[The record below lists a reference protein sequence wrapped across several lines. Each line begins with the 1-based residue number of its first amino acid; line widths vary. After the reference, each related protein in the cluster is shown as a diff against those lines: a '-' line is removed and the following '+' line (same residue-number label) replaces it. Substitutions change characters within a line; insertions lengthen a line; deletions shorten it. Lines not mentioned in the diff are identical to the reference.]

1 MPGFDVGFRKEP
13 ATTSPLP
20 ESAFPKRTPLAKRF
34 YQIAFELGVRPRS
47 FIRELSEF
55 GLSVG
60 NQMVVVHDELE
71 TRIRDMHERMHAAPE
86 PEPVV
91 EPVEAAAEA
100 TDVYV
105 EEGEAVAEQAPEP
118 VGATMEA
125 DTAEVDT
132 AEVAEDVAEQPADP
146 QAETPEEQS
155 RGRRIEDQHRPKE
168 GSLLPTLDPRA
179 GRLVKEAPK
188 GGIPGARPPTSGRR
202 PTGRGGYDPVL
213 PTQGRAPGYRKDSGR
228 RTPQN
233 RFQGKRGKE
242 TFQIRNRGRYRKSR
256 PAVPKVRPTSI
267 DVELPITVKQF
278 GELSSYKAAEIIK
291 VLFTGHKMILNPNSP
306 LDKDTVELLA
316 LELDIDVNF
325 KTKETAED
333 ELLKAFEKDP
343 EDAELSRRPPIVT
356 ILGHVDHGKTT
367 LLDYIRS
374 TDVAGK
380 EAGGITQSIG
390 ASQVELEDGRKVTFI
405 DTPGH
410 EAFTEMRARGA
421 QVTDVVVLIV
431 AADDGVMP
439 QTVEAISHAKAA
451 GVTIVV
457 AVTKIDR
464 EGVNVERAKQQL
476 TEHEV
481 YVEGYGGDV
490 ALFPVSGITGEGVK
504 ELLEHIALLAEVEAE
519 KFRANPHRAAL
530 GTVIEAEAS
539 SKRGVVATVLVENG
553 TLRKGDPV
561 LVGDAWGSVRA
572 MSNDKGWRIKSAVPG
587 DPVEITGLDRA
598 PQAGAKLY
606 VTEDTA
612 TAKKIAEDRRQRAR
626 ELEVAAQT
634 KPATLESLFEDI
646 EATRVEEVKLVVKAD
661 VQGSLA
667 PLKTVLDRMSMDE
680 VKVRVIHAAVG
691 AVNESDVVLAS
702 AASTGAWIIAF
713 NVNVDA
719 KARERAK
726 KEHVDIRSYK
736 VIYDI
741 EADVRDAMEGRL
753 APEMEEKVLGH
764 AEILQI
770 FTFSKIGNI
779 AGCRVKDGIMRRD
792 ARVRVFRG
800 EEQVFEGQLSSL
812 RREKDEAK
820 EVKEGFECGMTIKD
834 FDDFQQGD
842 MIEAY
847 VIEAKKRTLTKS

>member
-1 MPGFDVGFRKEP
+1 M
-13 ATTSPLP
+13 
-20 ESAFPKRTPLAKRF
+20 AKRF

-71 TRIRDMHERMHAAPE
+71 TRIRDIYERMHAAPE
-86 PEPVV
+86 PEPVEEV
-91 EPVEAAAEA
+91 VEAAQDEGAEILGEGA
-100 TDVYV
+100 ETTGEVY
-105 EEGEAVAEQAPEP
+105 EEP
-118 VGATMEA
+118 VGATTEDA
-125 DTAEVDT
+125 QLEDAQLEGATLEGGAP
-132 AEVAEDVAEQPADP
+132 AEDVVDQPTGEAEQPGDTRP
-146 QAETPEEQS
+146 QTQAEIE

-168 GSLLPTLDPRA
+168 GALMPTLDPRA
-179 GRLVKEAPK
+179 GRLVKDAPA
-188 GGIPGARPPTSGRR
+188 GGLPGTRPPAAPRTK

-213 PTQGRAPGYRKDSGR
+213 PPTQGRAPGQRRDSGR
-228 RTPQN
+228 RTPS

-242 TFQIRNRGRYRKSR
+242 TFQIRNRGRYRKNR
-256 PAVPKVRPTSI
+256 VVVPKIRPTAI
-267 DVELPITVKQF
+267 EVQMPMTVKAF

-291 VLFTGHKMILNPNSP
+291 LLFKEHNMMLTPNSQ

-316 LELDIDVNF
+316 LEFEIEVKF
-325 KTKETAED
+325 ITKQTAE
-333 ELLKAFEKDP
+333 EGLLKAFESDS
-343 EDAELSRRPPIVT
+343 EDALLVQRPPIVT

-374 TDVAGK
+374 SDVAGK

-421 QVTDVVVLIV
+421 QITDVVILIV
-431 AADDGVMP
+431 AGDDGVMP

-464 EGVNVERAKQQL
+464 EGVQVERVKQQL

-504 ELLEHIALLAEVEAE
+504 ELLEHIALLSEVEAE
-519 KFRANPHRAAL
+519 RFRANPDRAAL

-539 SKRGVVATVLVENG
+539 SKRGVLATVLVEDG

-572 MSNDKGWRIKSAVPG
+572 MSNDKGWRIKEAFPG

-598 PQAGAKLY
+598 PEAGAKLY
-606 VTEDTA
+606 VTENT
-612 TAKKIAEDRRQRAR
+612 TGAKKIAEDRRLRAR
-626 ELEVAAQT
+626 EVEVAAQT
-634 KPATLESLFEDI
+634 KPATLESLFDDI
-646 EATRVEEVKLVVKAD
+646 EATKVEEVKLVVKAD

-667 PLKTVLDRMSMDE
+667 PLKRVLDRMSIEE

-702 AASTGAWIIAF
+702 ASSSGAWIIAF

-726 KEHVDIRSYK
+726 REHVDIRAYK

-764 AEILQI
+764 AEILQV
-770 FTFSKIGNI
+770 FTFSKVGNI

-792 ARVRVFRG
+792 ASVRVFRG
-800 EEQVFEGQLSSL
+800 EELIHEGKLSSL

-820 EVKEGFECGMTIKD
+820 EVKEGFECGMTIKG
-834 FDDFQQGD
+834 FDEIEPGD
-842 MIEAY
+842 TIEAY
-847 VIEAKKRTLTKS
+847 VLEAKKRTLSR

>member
-1 MPGFDVGFRKEP
+1 M
-13 ATTSPLP
+13 
-20 ESAFPKRTPLAKRF
+20 AKRF
-34 YQIAFELGVRPRS
+34 YQIAFQLGVRPRS

-71 TRIRDMHERMHAAPE
+71 ARIRDLHERMHAAPE
-86 PEPVV
+86 PEPIE
-91 EPVEAAAEA
+91 EPQSAPVQDLVEAPSEVEVAAPVAEA
-100 TDVYV
+100 PTPVDPAPEP
-105 EEGEAVAEQAPEP
+105 EEVVAQPEGGAEQA
-118 VGATMEA
+118 AA
-125 DTAEVDT
+125 DASTDR
-132 AEVAEDVAEQPADP
+132 
-146 QAETPEEQS
+146 

-168 GSLLPTLDPRA
+168 GALMPTLDPRA
-179 GRLVKEAPK
+179 GRLVKDAPA
-188 GGIPGARPPTSGRR
+188 GGMPGTRTPGRQR

-213 PTQGRAPGYRKDSGR
+213 PTQGRAPGQRRDSGR
-228 RTPQN
+228 RTPTN
-233 RFQGKRGKE
+233 RFHGKRGKE
-242 TFQIRNRGRYRKSR
+242 TFQIRNRGRYRKNR
-256 PAVPKVRPTSI
+256 PVVPKVRPTSV
-267 DVELPITVKQF
+267 DVELPITVKAF

-291 VLFTGHKMILNPNSP
+291 VLFKEHNMMLTPNSP
-306 LDKDTVELLA
+306 LDKDTVELLS
-316 LELDIDVNF
+316 LELDIEVNF
-325 KTKETAED
+325 ITKETAE
-333 ELLKAFEKDP
+333 EGLLKAFEEP
-343 EDAELSRRPPIVT
+343 VEGAALVQRPPIVT

-380 EAGGITQSIG
+380 EAGGITQTIG

-451 GVTIVV
+451 EVTIVV
-457 AVTKIDR
+457 AATKVDK
-464 EGVNVERAKQQL
+464 EGGNVERIKQQL
-476 TEHEV
+476 TEHEI

-490 ALFPVSGITGEGVK
+490 ALFPVSGITGQGVK
-504 ELLEHIALLAEVEAE
+504 ELLEHIALLAEVEAD
-519 KFRANPHRAAL
+519 KFQATPDRPAL

-539 SKRGVVATVLVENG
+539 SKRGVVATILVENG

-572 MSNDKGWRIKSAVPG
+572 MSNDKGWRIKEARPG

-598 PQAGAKLY
+598 PEAGAKLY
-606 VTEDTA
+606 VTEDA
-612 TAKKIAEDRRQRAR
+612 AIAKKIAEDRRQRAR
-626 ELEVAAQT
+626 EKEVAAQM
-634 KPATLESLFEDI
+634 KPATVESLTQAI
-646 EATRVEEVKLVVKAD
+646 EASKVEEVKVVVKAD

-667 PLKTVLDRMSMDE
+667 PLKLVLERMSVDE
-680 VKVRVIHAAVG
+680 VKVRTIHAAVG

-702 AASTGAWIIAF
+702 TATDAWIIAF
-713 NVNVDA
+713 NVPIDA

-741 EADVRDAMEGRL
+741 EADVREAMEGRL
-753 APEMEEKVLGH
+753 APEMEERVLGH

-770 FTFSKIGNI
+770 FSFSKIGNI
-779 AGCRVKDGIMRRD
+779 AGCRVKDGILRRD
-792 ARVRVFRG
+792 ASVRVFRG
-800 EEQVFEGQLSSL
+800 EELIHEGQLSSL

-820 EVKEGFECGMTIKD
+820 EVKEGFECGLTVKN
-834 FDDFQQGD
+834 FDAFEQGD

-847 VIEAKKRTLTKS
+847 VLEAKKRTLSSK